1 MTTTEQL
8 LEGIANELVRMNGTL
23 EHLLGEV
30 RDLRMALGNTS
41 RSSVELSQNAK
52 GAVQIAVKSYADS
65 PVEEAGNNAVAEF
78 GRLYRLAE
86 ENMLNG
92 WRDSLEA
99 LSASRGNG
107 A

>member
-1 MTTTEQL
+1 MSTTEQL
-8 LEGIANELVRMNGTL
+8 LEAVLNELVRMNGTL
-23 EHLLGEV
+23 EHIRAAVGS
-30 RDLRMALGNTS
+30 TS